1 MATIVDVPQGNRIAA
16 GLNRVFTGIFN
27 FLVSISTAQSRV
39 RQIEFLCA
47 LTDEELAERGLS
59 RQDIVR
65 YVYRDAYYI

>member
-1 MATIVDVPQGNRIAA
+1 MGTIVDVRQGNRIAA
-16 GLNRVFTGIFN
+16 GLNRVFNGILN
-27 FLVSISTAQSRV
+27 FLVSISAAQSRV

>member
-1 MATIVDVPQGNRIAA
+1 MATIVDVPQGNRITA
-16 GLNRVFTGIFN
+16 GLNRVFNGILN

>member
-16 GLNRVFTGIFN
+16 GLNCVFNGILN

-59 RQDIVR
+59 REDIVR
-65 YVYRDAYYI
+65 YVYREAYYI

>member
-1 MATIVDVPQGNRIAA
+1 MATIVDVPQGNPIAA
-16 GLNRVFTGIFN
+16 GLNRVFNGILN
-27 FLVSISTAQSRV
+27 LLVSISMAQSRV

-65 YVYRDAYYI
+65 YVYRDAYYV

>member
-1 MATIVDVPQGNRIAA
+1 MAIIVDVPHGNSIAA
-16 GLNRVFTGIFN
+16 GLNRVFNGILN

>member
-1 MATIVDVPQGNRIAA
+1 MATILDVPQDNRIAA
-16 GLNRVFTGIFN
+16 GVNRVLGSILN

-47 LTDEELAERGLS
+47 LSDEELAERGLS

-65 YVYRDAYYI
+65 HVYRDAYYV

>member
-1 MATIVDVPQGNRIAA
+1 MATIVDVPQGNPIAA
-16 GLNRVFTGIFN
+16 GLNRVFNGILN
-27 FLVSISTAQSRV
+27 FLVSISMAQSRV

-65 YVYRDAYYI
+65 YVYRDAYCV

>member
-1 MATIVDVPQGNRIAA
+1 MATIVDVQQDNLIAA
-16 GLNRVFTGIFN
+16 GLNRVFNGILN